1 VVRRD
6 LLRRQQFLKLVHVY
20 LFLLILKEKPKLREY
35 CVFKKVIQLATQEF
49 DKSKAEEFAS
59 KMIQILNGGM
69 LSLMISIG
77 HKTGLFDVISRLQ
90 PSTSDEIALV
100 ANLNE
105 RYVREWLGAMVTGG
119 ILDYDASTKKYS
131 LPPEHAVFLTRAA
144 GIDNLAVLTQYVSLM
159 GNVENKIVDCFSK
172 GGGLPYSEYPQFQ
185 QLQAEETARVF
196 DNRLIDQILPLIS
209 TSKGK
214 LNSGIEVLDVGCGR
228 GRAINLM
235 AREYTRSKFTG
246 YDLSQEGITAAKEE
260 AKKLGLTNVVFE
272 IKDAASISEAQK
284 YSLIIAFDTIH
295 DQAQPTKVLKAIY
308 NSLRTDGIF
317 LMQDIAGSSALHE
330 NIENPLAPALYSVS
344 TMHCMTVSLAYNG
357 EALGTMWGKEKAVQM
372 LLDAGF
378 ANVEVKRVEGDIMN
392 YYYIANKLSS

>member
-1 VVRRD
+1 MT
-6 LLRRQQFLKLVHVY
+6 
-20 LFLLILKEKPKLREY
+20 IP
-35 CVFKKVIQLATQEF
+35 EF
-49 DKSKAEEFAS
+49 DKSRAEEFAS

-77 HKTGLFDVISRLQ
+77 HKTGLFDVISHLQ
-90 PSTSDEIALV
+90 TSTSHEIAF
-100 ANLNE
+100 ATNLNE

-119 ILDYDASTKKYS
+119 ILNYDAPTTKYW

-144 GIDNLAVLTQYVSLM
+144 GIDNLAVLTQYISLM
-159 GNVENKIVDCFSK
+159 GNVENKIVECFSK

-196 DNRLIDQILPLIS
+196 DNRLINQILPLVS
-209 TSKGK
+209 TSKDG

-235 AREYTRSKFTG
+235 AREYPRSRFTG

-260 AKKLGLTNVVFE
+260 SEKLGLTNVVFE
-272 IKDAASISEAQK
+272 IKDAISINEPEK
-284 YSLIIAFDTIH
+284 YSLITAFDTIH

-308 NSLRTDGIF
+308 NSLRKDGIF
-317 LMQDIAGSSALHE
+317 LMQDIAASSALNE

-357 EALGTMWGKEKAVQM
+357 EGLGTMWGKEKAVQM
-372 LLDAGF
+372 LLASGF
-378 ANVEVKRVEGDIMN
+378 ASVEVKKVEADIMN